1 MDDTV
6 YNELNRPPRELVE
19 AFREILKEYSPSCL
33 VTDARRR
40 VGAIGG
46 LLPVRPHHKVVGPAL
61 TVELAVDDLVDC
73 MPVLARAQAGDV
85 IVVACRGSWET
96 AMWGGLMSTLSKKAG
111 VAAGVV
117 DGAIRDVD
125 EIRDLDFPVWYH
137 GTVPR
142 ASPTAVHDRTEP
154 VRVNVPVVVRGQVIS
169 PGDLLVADEN
179 GIAVVP
185 PDLAPEVLEGTRRQ
199 VEKERVIR
207 EKIDSGA
214 SVAQLLAEFGHL

>member
-1 MDDTV
+1 METI
-6 YNELNRPPRELVE
+6 YNDLPRPPRDLVE
-19 AFREILKEYSPSCL
+19 GFRAVLAEYSPSCL

-46 LLPVRPHHKVVGPAL
+46 LLPVKPNHKIVGPAL
-61 TVELAVDDLVDC
+61 TVNLAIDDLVDC
-73 MPVLARAQAGDV
+73 MPVLTRAEPGDV
-85 IVVACRGSWET
+85 VVIACHGCTRT
-96 AMWGGLMSTLSKKAG
+96 AMWGGLMSTLSQKAG

-125 EIRDLDFPVWYH
+125 EIRDLDFPVWYR

-142 ASPTAVHDRTEP
+142 PSPTAVHDRTEP
-154 VRVNVPVVVRGQVIS
+154 VQVNVPVVVNGEVIN

-185 PDLAPEVLEGTRRQ
+185 QSIAEDVLAGTRINID
-199 VEKERVIR
+199 KERVIR
-207 EKIDSGA
+207 EKIGSGA
-214 SVAQLLAEFGHL
+214 SVAELLAEFGHL